1 MPPKPDVSA
10 ERRTQIIQ
18 AALTC
23 FARKGFTNTTM
34 DDIVAESGLSKGSLY
49 WYFDG
54 KDDLFAQ
61 AVTSFFDD
69 FGQETLAELEK
80 HETASEKMRAGA
92 LKMVDFCREAE
103 GLFGLFIEFWSQS
116 ERREEVSAFWTDL
129 LVHYQR
135 LLACIIEEG
144 IRKGEFRPVDASQLV
159 WAILA
164 AYDGLAAYDMLMP
177 ELDLERISEVFVE
190 ALLSGLIADGDGRKA
205 TNR

>member
-1 MPPKPDVSA
+1 MPPRADVSA

-92 LKMVDFCREAE
+92 LRMVDFCREAE

-116 ERREEVSAFWTDL
+116 ERREEVSAFWNNL

-144 IRKGEFRPVDASQLV
+144 IRKGEFRPVDASRLV
-159 WAILA
+159 WAIMA

-190 ALLSGLIADGDGRKA
+190 ALLSGLTEDGDGRKA

>member
-1 MPPKPDVSA
+1 MPPRPDVSA
-10 ERRTQIIQ
+10 ERRTQIMQ

-34 DDIVAESGLSKGSLY
+34 DDIVVESGLSKGSLY

-54 KDDLFAQ
+54 KDDLFSQ

-69 FGQETLAELEK
+69 FGQETLAEIEK
-80 HETASEKMRAGA
+80 HETASERMRAGA

-116 ERREEVSAFWTDL
+116 EHREKVSAFWIDL

-159 WAILA
+159 WAIMA
-164 AYDGLAAYDMLMP
+164 VYDGLAAYDMLMP

-190 ALLSGLIADGDGRKA
+190 ALLSGLIVDGDGRKA

>member
-1 MPPKPDVSA
+1 MPPRPDVSA

-80 HETASEKMRAGA
+80 HETAYEKMRAGA

-116 ERREEVSAFWTDL
+116 ERREEVSVFWSDL

-135 LLACIIEEG
+135 LLAGIIEEG
-144 IRKGEFRPVDASQLV
+144 IRKGEFKPVDAEQLV
-159 WAILA
+159 WAIRA

-177 ELDLERISEVFVE
+177 ELDLETISEVFVE
-190 ALLSGLIADGDGRKA
+190 TLLSGLIEDGDGRKA